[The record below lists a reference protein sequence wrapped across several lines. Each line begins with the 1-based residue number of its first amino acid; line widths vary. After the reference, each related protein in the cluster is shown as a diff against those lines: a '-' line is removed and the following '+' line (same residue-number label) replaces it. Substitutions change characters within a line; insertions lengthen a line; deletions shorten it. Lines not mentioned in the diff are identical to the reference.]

1 MLTKSQTLTAI
12 QKSLIKYND
21 LVANQITAK

>member
-1 MLTKSQTLTAI
+1 MLTKTQTLAAI

-21 LVANQITAK
+21 LVANQIDSK